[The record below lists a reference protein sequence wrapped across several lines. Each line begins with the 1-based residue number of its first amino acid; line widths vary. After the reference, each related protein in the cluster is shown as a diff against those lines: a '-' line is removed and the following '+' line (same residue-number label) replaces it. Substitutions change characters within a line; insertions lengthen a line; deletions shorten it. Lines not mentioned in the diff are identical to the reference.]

1 MEVAMM
7 IENGY
12 MGLKNGILDQSAIL
26 LSRTAHLT
34 FINCKDTSHH
44 LVRLPA
50 GRRVPA
56 CRILLAFSGLRK
68 SIIATG
74 YNTRVDEC
82 RAAAATM
89 LRMLGRPAETPLLGN
104 VTLEE
109 YDSLKERLEVELDPV
124 LLRRSR
130 HFFEESRRVHE
141 GREAWAAGDLSRFG
155 ALMSSS
161 GMSSIV
167 NYECGCDPLI
177 QLREILLNSPRG
189 GVLGAR
195 FSGAGFRG
203 CCVALV
209 LADEAFNVAEHVKR
223 EYSKI
228 QPELSREAPV
238 LILDT
243 GDGARVL

>member
-1 MEVAMM
+1 MVAMGQM
-7 IENGY
+7 KAQPVITQW
-12 MGLKNGILDQSAIL
+12 GI
-26 LSRTAHLT
+26 
-34 FINCKDTSHH
+34 
-44 LVRLPA
+44 
-50 GRRVPA
+50 
-56 CRILLAFSGLRK
+56 RK

-167 NYECGCDPLI
+167 NYECG
-177 QLREILLNSPRG
+177 
-189 GVLGAR
+189 
-195 FSGAGFRG
+195 GAGFRG